1 MSGLITCFRK
11 RNSRVV
17 FLLFPNYAAPLKL
30 DTLTD
35 LIVHLTK
42 VKVTSADRALS
53 MCGPIFFK
61 GSVV

>member
-11 RNSRVV
+11 RNSRLV

-35 LIVHLTK
+35 LIVHLI
-42 VKVTSADRALS
+42 KVTSADRALS